1 MTQDFLA
8 ELNSDLNVWK
18 VGSPQTMTLEK
29 AKQLAEERMVYNLR
43 MVWLGRYD
51 KLGRERAEALNAAS
65 MAFLPD
71 AIGYTGSKNG
81 QCVLTGQD
89 DYKLAE
95 QVFEK
100 LWQQYLLSN
109 DLSHLEPP
117 KSVAKSILQRLKDAI
132 KGSRC

>member
-43 MVWLGRYD
+43 MLWLGRYD

-65 MAFLPD
+65 FAFLPES
-71 AIGYTGSKNG
+71 IGYTGAKNG
-81 QCVLTGQD
+81 QCVMAKQD

-95 QVFEK
+95 HVFEK
-100 LWQQYLLSN
+100 LWQQYLLSH

-117 KSVAKSILQRLKDAI
+117 KTAVKSMLQRLKDAFN
-132 KGSRC
+132 GS